1 MAASA
6 PPTIFSPT
14 RRLAARHRMAKLQRE
29 ADAPRYIVDS
39 IIDDLI
45 ERLGFLRFQ
54 FQKALVIGDWG
65 YGIGESVERIGEP
78 GCACTTASLDFDAEQ
93 PFAKAE
99 YDLILSFCELGTI
112 NDLPGAL
119 IHMRNALTPGGLMI
133 ASFPGAG
140 SLPMLRQAMLAGDGD
155 RPAARIHPQ
164 IDVRAG
170 AQLLQRAGIADPVAD
185 SHTLEVRFSSLD
197 RLVAD
202 LRAQG
207 LSNLLAKPGL
217 PLTKS
222 ALDQAR
228 AAFAAA
234 SESGKTTE
242 CFEIVTLTGWKR

>member
-1 MAASA
+1 
-6 PPTIFSPT
+6 
-14 RRLAARHRMAKLQRE
+14 MAKLQSE

-39 IIDDLI
+39 IIDDVT

-65 YGIGESVERIGEP
+65 YGIGDSLERTGVP
-78 GCACTTASLDFDAEQ
+78 SCTCTIASFDFDAEQ

-140 SLPMLRQAMLAGDGD
+140 SLPALRQAMLAADGEK
-155 RPAARIHPQ
+155 PAARIHPQ
-164 IDVRAG
+164 IDVRVG
-170 AQLLQRAGIADPVAD
+170 AQLLQRAGYADPVAD
-185 SHTLEVRFSSLD
+185 SHPLEVRFGSLH

-207 LSNLLAKPGL
+207 LANV
-217 PLTKS
+217 LTDPAPSLSKS
-222 ALDQAR
+222 ILDQAR
-228 AAFAAA
+228 AAFAA
-234 SESGKTTE
+234 SGDGGKTTE
-242 CFEIVTLTGWKR
+242 CFEIVTLTGWRR